1 MTTAIWLV
9 WLIAI
14 LKVVFELGFLWY
26 GLNAYDIMSDINLY
40 QEYSSFNES
49 ELDTEAKQYCSYVDL
64 YQPGDRQSTYDTA
77 SNITLAV
84 IIGSGVSYV
93 MNIALANVP
102 VIIGSERSGCIL
114 KTINLVLMFLFFP
127 LLHMVYSVKQL
138 VSTEKT
144 VYQDRTDKFKVVLGV
159 LKQVEVGWEN
169 NLQLII
175 SVWASRHFTPCL
187 LKNGFMEF
195 LNDGGHGL
203 AHILSFGFYDA
214 NFLQKL
220 IGKLFMAYLSIALSM
235 ALMKMDKAG
244 VEFGEKFSKAIPL
257 LVGYICQIF
266 TRLCALL
273 CLIFMETTSIKYYIS
288 LGFHF
293 LFTFAILITFETSH
307 TKLKMK
313 VMGEETKRRQ
323 IITFLRELTYI
334 LIRVMSSFFVLP
346 SDLNKKEVSY
356 TFVSNVCYQLLYL
369 AENLTLVML
378 MVTCPDLYPDEIN
391 EHVDTSSIICIV
403 IFGWLISVAIQVGYY
418 NILTCFINWFMLN

>member
-1 MTTAIWLV
+1 
-9 WLIAI
+9 
-14 LKVVFELGFLWY
+14 
-26 GLNAYDIMSDINLY
+26 
-40 QEYSSFNES
+40 
-49 ELDTEAKQYCSYVDL
+49 
-64 YQPGDRQSTYDTA
+64 
-77 SNITLAV
+77 
-84 IIGSGVSYV
+84 
-93 MNIALANVP
+93 
-102 VIIGSERSGCIL
+102 
-114 KTINLVLMFLFFP
+114 
-127 LLHMVYSVKQL
+127 
-138 VSTEKT
+138 
-144 VYQDRTDKFKVVLGV
+144 VLGV

-203 AHILSFGFYDA
+203 AQILSFGFYEA

-220 IGKLFMAYLSIALSM
+220 IGKLFMAYISIALSM

-257 LVGYICQIF
+257 FVGYICQIF
-266 TRLCALL
+266 TRLCALF

-369 AENLTLVML
+369 VENVTLVTFMA
-378 MVTCPDLYPDEIN
+378 THPDLYPDEIKR
-391 EHVDTSSIICIV
+391 HVETSSLFCIV
-403 IFGWLISVAIQVGYY
+403 FVGWLISVVIQVRSKD
-418 NILTCFINWFMLN
+418 ILHQSKIF